1 MNVAGAFRRLRA
13 ILKAMFA
20 EGPEGDVPK
29 SWLLKASNS
38 LLCRKFVAEHPPC
51 ITAHGE
57 YTQIAIGKEL
67 FLWPATLPVG
77 GALQILSEI
86 FMPNHPHQ
94 YLYGPT
100 QIGPN
105 DVVLDIGA
113 CEGSFAALVT
123 SHCKRVIVVEPS
135 RSMCRLIEELFRVR
149 HQTCPVILNC
159 LLGGEAST
167 AYFVEDALH
176 PAGSRMSATPV
187 EGAYELPVITLD
199 QLVQR
204 LEEAPTFIKCDA
216 EGAAAQIYAGGCKF
230 LTESRPKLAT
240 ASYHTDSE
248 YLDLYELLKSYGYK
262 VMGKGFHFQDGKL
275 RIKMIHAW

>member
-1 MNVAGAFRRLRA
+1 MSFEGTFRRLRA
-13 ILKAMFA
+13 IFKAMFVK
-20 EGPEGDVPK
+20 GPEGDVPK
-29 SWLLKASNS
+29 SWLLKASNT
-38 LLCRKFVAEHPPC
+38 LLCRKFVAEQSPS
-51 ITAHGE
+51 ITTHGE

-67 FLWPATLPVG
+67 FLWPAVLPVG

-100 QIGPN
+100 QIGPD

-123 SHCKRVIVVEPS
+123 SRSKRVIVVEPS

-159 LLGGEAST
+159 LLGGERST
-167 AYFVEDALH
+167 AYFVEDASN
-176 PAGSRMSATPV
+176 PAGSGVSTTPV
-187 EGAYELPVITLD
+187 DGGYELPVITLD
-199 QLVQR
+199 QLV
-204 LEEAPTFIKCDA
+204 EMVEDKPTFIKCDA
-216 EGAAAQIYAGGCKF
+216 EGAAVQIYSGGVKF
-230 LTESRPKLAT
+230 LTQSHPKIAT

-248 YLDLYELLKSYGYK
+248 YLDLYALLKSYGYS
-262 VMGKGFHFQDGKL
+262 VMGKGFHFQGDKL